1 MVAWVVMDR
10 THSRQTPPSFFPF
23 RHSYFGSHP
32 SFIPDKFTPFF
43 SRTYVEPILQP
54 LSFDGLPS
62 DAGCTPLLALS
73 PQPPSLDCL
82 FPTPYPYPP
91 FFQALAHSFAHFC
104 THKKHNPLVLNRFRT
119 LRQKTQPPG
128 WGKVHES
135 PLTSIGFL
143 PPHPIK
149 SPHCPRPAGKWTGQ
163 SRTNYE

>member
-62 DAGCTPLLALS
+62 DAGCTPLLALP

-91 FFQALAHSFAHFC
+91 FFQSLAHIFALTKNTTPLFSIVSALC
-104 THKKHNPLVLNRFRT
+104 VKKHNRRGGGRFT
-119 LRQKTQPPG
+119 SL
-128 WGKVHES
+128 HS
-135 PLTSIGFL
+135 PQLAFF
-143 PPHPIK
+143 HPI
-149 SPHCPRPAGKWTGQ
+149 R
-163 SRTNYE
+163 